1 MDSENRAQLY
11 WPVDIFLSTLVQHDN
26 IMNNIDAT
34 ITIPRVPIVE
44 VQYIHS
50 DWTVIRLL
58 CSALRVQHPSGTTVI
73 DPETSRA
80 FRPRTFRFGP

>member
-26 IMNNIDAT
+26 IMNDIDAT

-50 DWTVIRLL
+50 DGTVIRLL
-58 CSALRVQHPSGTTVI
+58 CAPHFESNTLL
-73 DPETSRA
+73 
-80 FRPRTFRFGP
+80 GPP